1 LSHLLKINSLTKT
14 FNRKEILSNI
24 SLQIKYGK
32 IIGLEG
38 ENGSGKTTLFKIIS
52 GIMKP
57 NSGFGQLVNYPIFKS
72 NYEYRKHLV
81 FWSHD
86 PQLYSSLTGYENIK
100 LFLNLRSESEKIKLI
115 TLYAEKYGIDSHINK
130 EIRDYSFGQIQR
142 LKLVLLSVSDWNLA
156 LLDEPD
162 SGMDENGKLLLK
174 NFILDMK
181 NKNKTF
187 LISSHNKDWLNNFIN
202 EKYYLKN
209 TQLIKN
215 D

>member
-1 LSHLLKINSLTKT
+1 MSHLLEINSLTKT
-14 FNRKEILSNI
+14 FNRNKILSDI
-24 SLQIKYGK
+24 SFQIKYGTV
-32 IIGLEG
+32 IGLEG

-57 NSGFGQLVNYPIFKS
+57 NNGSGKLADYPIFKS

-86 PQLYSSLTGYENIK
+86 PQFYGSLTGFENIK
-100 LFLNLRSESEKIKLI
+100 LFLKLRSESKKIKLI
-115 TLYAEKYGIDSHINK
+115 NFYAEKYAIDLHIKK

-142 LKLVLLSVSDWNLA
+142 LKLVLLSVSDWTLA

-162 SGMDENGKLLLK
+162 SGMDENGKFLLK
-174 NFILDMK
+174 NFILDSK
-181 NKNKTF
+181 NNNKTF
-187 LISSHNKDWLNNFIN
+187 FISSHNKDWLNNFIDQ
-202 EKYYLKN
+202 KYSLKN
-209 TQLIKN
+209 TQLINN